1 MQAVEL
7 KSLQDFAKIG
17 RDLGSK
23 DLEHLDAPMG
33 AYNYIRMANIISKHL
48 EDTPLRRSMLKRL
61 IHCCFAN
68 AKRYLLS
75 KPFGLA
81 WTINFLDWGAGYGQ
95 MTWLLR
101 NRGLNTTGYNVEKRE
116 HIKDINGLANLPIIY
131 GEDPVKLPFKDD
143 SFEGVSSCG
152 VLEHVPH
159 PSESLKEIH
168 RIIKHGGY
176 LYIFMLP
183 QKTSWVEMWSEFKG
197 HSVHPVRYTVK
208 TIRKMLAINGFRVE
222 KLWKFNLIPKNLT
235 GLPPHIKRHYGRF
248 YKILYPLDY
257 LLSKIPVLNLLSGV
271 IEVIAQKKA

>member
-1 MQAVEL
+1 MQAGIFNTEL
-7 KSLQDFAKIG
+7 KSLQGFAKIG
-17 RDLGSK
+17 RGLGSK

-48 EDTPLRRSMLKRL
+48 QENCAT
-61 IHCCFAN
+61 
-68 AKRYLLS
+68 
-75 KPFGLA
+75 GQ
-81 WTINFLDWGAGYGQ
+81 TINFLDWGAGYGQ

-131 GEDPVKLPFKDD
+131 GEDIVELPFKDN

-152 VLEHVPH
+152 VLEHVPNPH
-159 PSESLKEIH
+159 DSLREIH
-168 RIIKHGGY
+168 RILRHGGY

-183 QKTSWVEMWSEFKG
+183 QKTSWVEMWSELKG

-208 TIRKMLAINGFRVE
+208 TIQKMLALNGFRVE
-222 KLWKFNLIPKNLT
+222 KLWRFNLIPKNLT

-257 LLSKIPVLNLLSGV
+257 LLSKIPILNLLSGV
-271 IEVIAQKKA
+271 IEVVAQKKA